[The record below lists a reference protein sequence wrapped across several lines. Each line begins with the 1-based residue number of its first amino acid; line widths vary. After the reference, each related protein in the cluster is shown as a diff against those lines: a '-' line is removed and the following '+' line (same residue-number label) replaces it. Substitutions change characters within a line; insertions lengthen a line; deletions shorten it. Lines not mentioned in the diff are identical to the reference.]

1 MLKKFTLPRPS
12 FLRDTHGSVSVEAVL
27 ITPLLIWGMV
37 STYVF
42 YDGFRHKTRVHVAA
56 NSVVDVLSRQTATI
70 TPQFVEDLNNVF
82 DTLATMRGSTS
93 MRITSVAQ
101 TAVDD
106 APIIA
111 WSHGTRGIPA
121 AQTLTDLT
129 GAVPPILT
137 GEAVVVLETFGTW
150 QPPFPLLG
158 MERMVGL
165 NMQVTTRPRFVP
177 WLHYE
182 GSVPI
187 FDDYDPE
194 WLQNGPDSSNN
205 PSVVSPPETPNLPDG
220 AQTDSN
226 WIMDNIVNPDGV
238 NRPDGSVTNTGGNQT
253 ARPSRLVSMDF
264 ETGNTTGW
272 SSSRIEYSAA
282 HSYLLG
288 RFGQNDTITYTR
300 GLPSATSR
308 ADVTFDLYI
317 IDSWDGAGPSIHT
330 GPDGDRWQLLVNN
343 ELITTQHFT
352 YTQAAGPVTRTAT
365 RSVNG
370 VTYTVELSLVSAGT
384 NTAFS
389 VWSDQVWRVN
399 MSVVN
404 PPRNF
409 SLSMRS
415 DLSSRISDESWGID
429 NFTLAITQGGG

>member
-1 MLKKFTLPRPS
+1 MLKKFTLPCPG

-27 ITPLLIWGMV
+27 IIPLLIWGMV

-56 NSVVDVLSRQTATI
+56 NTVVDVLSRQTATI

-101 TAVDD
+101 TAADD

-158 MERMVGL
+158 LERMVGL
-165 NMQVTTRPRFVP
+165 NIQVTTRPRFVP

-205 PSVVSPPETPNLPDG
+205 PIVVSTPAPPNLPDDL
-220 AQTDSN
+220 QTDAD

-238 NRPDGSVTNTGGNQT
+238 NRSDDPLTGTGGNQT
-253 ARPSRLVSMDF
+253 SRPTRFVSMDF
-264 ETGNTTGW
+264 ESGYTTGW
-272 SSSRIEYSAA
+272 SSSKIEYSAA
-282 HSYLLG
+282 HSDFLG
-288 RFGQNDTITYTR
+288 RFGGSDAITYRR
-300 GLPSATSR
+300 GLPNATRR
-308 ADVTFDLYI
+308 ADVAFDLYI
-317 IDSWDGAGPSIHT
+317 FDSWDGAGPSIHT
-330 GPDGDRWQLLVNN
+330 GPNGDRWQLLVNN
-343 ELITTQHFT
+343 ELITSEHFIH
-352 YTQAAGPVTRTAT
+352 TQAVGPVTRTVT

-370 VTYTVELSLVSAGT
+370 VTYTVELSLVSAGR

-389 VWSDQVWRVN
+389 GWLDQVWRVN
-399 MSVVN
+399 MTVIN
-404 PPRNF
+404 PPLNF

-415 DLSSRISDESWGID
+415 DLNTAIFDESWGID